1 MKSFK
6 QFAAETVGKPT
17 GEVDAATADGIQ
29 NFVDKHLIQKIGL
42 PDGYKEAEVID
53 FKKEVEKNRSAD
65 YSETDGQDVYE
76 EIDAELE
83 SLDES
88 VLDSLR
94 NIVKKKGAQT
104 VRFGDGSRSKVDAFT
119 ASALVQ
125 VYDKLNKQNQKKFAD
140 TINKTQDGFMK
151 MMDFAMSKTRR

>member
-6 QFAAETVGKPT
+6 QFAAETTDKIKSPD
-17 GEVDAATADGIQ
+17 EQ
-29 NFVDKHLIQKIGL
+29 NFADKHMVDKKDL
-42 PDGYKEAEVID
+42 PDDYKVPKPEKDA
-53 FKKEVEKNRSAD
+53 KKDKTKKADRTEKED
-65 YSETDGQDVYE
+65 EEVYE
-76 EIDAELE
+76 QIDAELE
-83 SLDES
+83 SLDEA

-104 VRFGDGSRSKVDAFT
+104 VKFGDGSRSKVDAFT

-151 MMDFAMSKTRR
+151 MMDFAMSKTRK

>member
-6 QFAAETVGKPT
+6 QFTIETVAKAT
-17 GEVDAATADGIQ
+17 GETDAATADGIQ

>member
-6 QFAAETVGKPT
+6 QFAAETTDKIKSPD
-17 GEVDAATADGIQ
+17 EQ
-29 NFVDKHLIQKIGL
+29 NFADKHMVDKKDL
-42 PDGYKEAEVID
+42 PDDYKVPDQDKETKKDKTKKADRSEKEDEA
-53 FKKEVEKNRSAD
+53 
-65 YSETDGQDVYE
+65 VYE
-76 EIDAELE
+76 QIDAELQ
-83 SLDES
+83 SLDEN

>member
-6 QFAAETVGKPT
+6 QFTIETVAKAT
-17 GEVDAATADGIQ
+17 GETDAATADGIQ

-65 YSETDGQDVYE
+65 YSETDAQDVYE